1 MGRIQPTAEKTRA
14 DAQQPIDKETGLRP
28 WQPAFWEA
36 MIGKYPGKDAAGEV
50 GSRLTPEAL
59 WDLACLYFQGG
70 NDDKM
75 YTKDFIRSGDNAGM
89 LVEVDTIRP
98 FSWVSLDLFLL
109 SKGIK
114 TSINTIRKNLDNR
127 FGEFQEVI
135 ERIGMV
141 IYEQKF
147 DGAAI
152 GGYNPQLIIR
162 DLGLADKVDASVKT
176 EQPLFVDTPQPPVE
190 PSGSTDPSDDLM

>member
-1 MGRIQPTAEKTRA
+1 MGRIQQPEDRNRR
-14 DAQQPIDKETGLRP
+14 DAQQPIDKKTGLRP

-59 WDLACLYFQGG
+59 WDLACLYFQGEQE
-70 NDDKM
+70 DTMDK
-75 YTKDFIRSGDNAGM
+75 KDFIRSGESAGM
-89 LVEVDTIRP
+89 TVTIKAIRP
-98 FSWVSLDLFLL
+98 FSWVSFDLFLL
-109 SKGIK
+109 YHGIK
-114 TSINTIRKNLDNR
+114 TSIDNIRENKDGR
-127 FGEFQEVI
+127 FAEFQETI
-135 ERIGMV
+135 AKIGRV

-152 GGYNPQLIIR
+152 GEYNPQLIIR

-176 EQPLFVDTPQPPVE
+176 EQPLFVDTPQAPV
-190 PSGSTDPSDDLM
+190 DKSDTAEDLM